1 MTTPVLTLI
10 WAMSENRVIG
20 HNGGLPWHLPD
31 ELKHFKAK
39 TIGSAVIM
47 GRKTWESLPIQPLPK
62 RQNIVVTRNRDYEAS
77 GAQIA
82 DSLDAA
88 IDLVAGDTVFV
99 IGGASLFAEAITRAD
114 RLELTV
120 VHDECTGDTTMP
132 EIDWDRW
139 SLVGVEV
146 HPADERHRSAFTYKT
161 YELVR

>member
-77 GAQIA
+77 GAQTA

-88 IDLVAGDTVFV
+88 IDLVAGDTAFV
-99 IGGASLFAEAITRAD
+99 IGGASLFAEAIARAH

-120 VHDECTGDTTMP
+120 VHDTYTGDTIMP
-132 EIDWDRW
+132 KVDWDNW
-139 SLVGVEV
+139 SLVGDEF
-146 HPADERHRSAFTYKT
+146 HPADERHRTAFTYKT